1 MRGDADADAPP
12 NAEAARALLAAW
24 KRDQASL
31 RARFDAGD
39 DGVIDA
45 EEWES
50 ARRAAMQEVAAERRR
65 RLSEP
70 GIPVLGRPSDTRLP
84 FLLFNMPPWRLSKRN
99 QWQAGGA
106 LTVFLLPGP
115 WRCGW

>member
-1 MRGDADADAPP
+1 MTSTYRFREERIHAGDHLYAIGNLCTMRGDADAPTS
-12 NAEAARALLAAW
+12 AEAARALLAAW

-45 EEWES
+45 QEWES

-70 GIPVLGRPSDTRLP
+70 
-84 FLLFNMPPWRLSKRN
+84 
-99 QWQAGGA
+99 
-106 LTVFLLPGP
+106 
-115 WRCGW
+115 